1 MNVDSRRTSVKIQF
15 SPPDI
20 TDLELRYVEDALRSG
35 WITTGPKTKEF
46 ETRLSAF
53 YGTPRTVCVNS
64 ATAAME
70 LVLREMGIGPG
81 DEVITS
87 SYTYSASA
95 SIIEHVGAKI
105 VLVDVAKDS
114 YFMDYEQLEQA
125 ITERTK
131 AIIPVDIGGVMADYD
146 KVYEA
151 VRSKKHLYHPTNT
164 KQALFDHPVILADAA
179 HSIGSSLRGKCSGT
193 CADFTA
199 FSFHAVKNLTT
210 SEGGAITWL
219 PRDGIEIEDLYQ
231 DFQLYSLHGQSKDA
245 LSKMRL
251 GSWEYDIVF
260 PGYKCNMIDI
270 LAALGLAQL
279 ERFPAMSEKRHQTIA
294 AYDQAFLPLGLQSL
308 QHQGEDHC
316 GNGHLYL
323 LRIPGI
329 NEKQRNKVI
338 DAMAEKGVACNVHF
352 KPLPMFTGYK
362 AMGFDIK
369 DYPNAYNQYCNE
381 ITLPTHTLLTEEQVA
396 FVIDCMT
403 SVLKKMKIV

>member
-1 MNVDSRRTSVKIQF
+1 MKIQF
-15 SPPDI
+15 SPPDV
-20 TDLELRYVEDALRSG
+20 TDLELRYVEEALRSG

-87 SYTYSASA
+87 AYTYSASA
-95 SIIEHVGAKI
+95 SVIEHVGAKI

-114 YFMDYEQLEQA
+114 YFLDYQKLEEA
-125 ITERTK
+125 INERTK

-146 KVYEA
+146 KVYDA
-151 VRSKKHLYHPTNT
+151 VSAKNHLYRPTNS
-164 KQALFDHPVILADAA
+164 KQALFEHPIVLADAA
-179 HSIGSSLRGKCSGT
+179 HSIGASLRGKNSGT

-219 PRDGIEIEDLYQ
+219 PREGIEIEDLYQ

-279 ERFPAMSEKRHQTIA
+279 ERFPALTEKRCKTIA
-294 AYDQAFLPLGLQSL
+294 AYDKVFLPLGLQSL
-308 QHQGEDHC
+308 QHNGEDHC
-316 GNGHLYL
+316 GNGHLYM

-329 NEKQRNKVI
+329 NEKQRNKII
-338 DAMAEKGVACNVHF
+338 DLMAEKGVACNVHF
-352 KPLPMFTGYK
+352 KPLPMFTAYK
-362 AMGFDIK
+362 ALGFDIK
-369 DYPNAYNQYCNE
+369 DYPNAYDQYSNE
-381 ITLPTHTLLTEEQVA
+381 ITLPTHTLLTEEQIA
-396 FVIDCMT
+396 YVIDSMH
-403 SVLKKMKIV
+403 SVLKKMKVI